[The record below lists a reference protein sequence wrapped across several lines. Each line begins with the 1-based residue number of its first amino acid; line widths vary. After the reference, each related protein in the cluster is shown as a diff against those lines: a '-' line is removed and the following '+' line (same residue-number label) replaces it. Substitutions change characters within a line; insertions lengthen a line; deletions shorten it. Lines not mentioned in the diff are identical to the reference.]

1 MTEIIFVKNLQTK
14 QQKCKRNGM
23 NNLVLQ
29 KDEHLRDMTRF
40 AIFCCQKCK
49 NIVRKDINVHCLS
62 YDRLFLKLTTG
73 LIYQIC

>member
-1 MTEIIFVKNLQTK
+1 
-14 QQKCKRNGM
+14 M

-29 KDEHLRDMTRF
+29 KDEHLKDMTRF